1 MQQVQHVAK
10 KLESM
15 LETALS
21 QLKTEQKKRKE
32 SENRLME
39 LELDVVNKEHEIK
52 VLENKLD
59 EVTKEKDEKICSLE
73 SSVNFLQSV
82 IIEKEQEILRLQEL
96 TEEIE
101 ASEGIKGASENLNQ
115 TLEKYELKFNKLLE
129 NSSEADI
136 NALQYSD
143 ESNDHH
149 NIADV
154 DTADTIGIDND
165 DDNNDHEELTLV
177 EDDTNEDNEAENIDV
192 DGEEYILDESME
204 ELQNEENNIAEIT
217 EEAIEITQ
225 ETLDIKEEIE
235 TKPVAKEPTN
245 SKQCGVC
252 GEIFTTKGK
261 LKQHQK
267 EMEHEPRYECE
278 LCGKFFKTK
287 GTKVAHKA
295 RIHSDVMPYKC
306 SKCDKRFK
314 DQGSCRRHEA
324 NDSVHIRN
332 ENIKHNPNLLC
343 NICGKE
349 FDRNRRWCLD
359 QHYLV
364 HLSSKKFGCDICS
377 HSYRKES
384 LLKEHKKLHVTLNTP

>member
-1 MQQVQHVAK
+1 MSSMQQVQHVAK

-324 NDSVHIRN
+324 NDSVHIR
-332 ENIKHNPNLLC
+332 
-343 NICGKE
+343 
-349 FDRNRRWCLD
+349 
-359 QHYLV
+359 
-364 HLSSKKFGCDICS
+364 
-377 HSYRKES
+377 
-384 LLKEHKKLHVTLNTP
+384 

>member
-1 MQQVQHVAK
+1 M
-10 KLESM
+10 
-15 LETALS
+15 
-21 QLKTEQKKRKE
+21 
-32 SENRLME
+32 
-39 LELDVVNKEHEIK
+39 

-154 DTADTIGIDND
+154 DTADTIGIDN
-165 DDNNDHEELTLV
+165 DNNDHEELTLV